1 MHRDSPHSDFLVV
14 ERPRPRALEIFVRVE
29 VGGGLLRVRFRAR
42 GHLIVVQ
49 CGAMWNHVVLS
60 HVEQSR
66 RRRRS
71 NRAPLGWALHG
82 TFAFEDPDGFD
93 LRGLV
98 ALG

>member
-49 CGAMWNHVVLS
+49 GGIMWSCHMW
-60 HVEQSR
+60 SR

-82 TFAFEDPDGFD
+82 TFAFEDPEGFD

>member
-14 ERPRPRALEIFVRVE
+14 ERPRPRALEILVRVE

-49 CGAMWNHVVLS
+49 GGSDWSGVLS

-66 RRRRS
+66 RRHRS

-82 TFAFEDPDGFD
+82 TFAFEDPEGFD
-93 LRGLV
+93 LRGLM